1 MLSVWLPL
9 NGDLRNQG
17 LANITATNN
26 GATVDNNGKIG
37 KCYSFDGNDDFISI
51 SCSDLYNTFSGG
63 SQPFSIAFWVY
74 HADTTRA
81 IIFGDYGLSGAIG
94 FNVELTTSHQ
104 VRFYWNGTPDKHFNV
119 NASVGI
125 NTWTHIIITYDGNEI
140 CIYKNG
146 VQQSDKYSGTLE
158 AKSKTSGMF
167 YLGRDYR
174 TGTTAFN
181 GKLNDFRIYDHCLSP
196 RECKQVSTAL
206 VLHYPLNR
214 GGFGRDN
221 ICKIRD
227 VNLTGSDYGAY
238 STRSYDNEAHIGKIQ
253 VTDTN
258 HKWNAWRFGT
268 TDLDTTCVE
277 LTTGVNTYTMS
288 VDIKVT
294 NYTTGTII
302 CGFDFRTGNTVPT
315 EAIAV
320 LTKEQCDGSWH
331 RISATLTTN
340 DTKNS
345 QCLWSIS
352 SNGTVHGSQT
362 TIEYKNW
369 KLERGDIP
377 TPLVPAPSDDL
388 YSKMG
393 LDNNIVYDVSGYCN
407 NGELYTT
414 DNTAS
419 FKYESDSPRYLIATN
434 PHSINSTT
442 NSKNG
447 TAYIRGDCVLT
458 TPSQLTIAFWCYARD
473 SGYGG
478 NTGQGA
484 FCTTTQVGDATGYDY
499 TTSAMNHYD
508 SGVSVNSSDGNG
520 RLRLSIVLKSDEWHH
535 YAFTFDGKNAIAY
548 KDGILVDT
556 KSFSSSVTLGSFS
569 SIIIGLS
576 RAGGV
581 WRRNDNTYSDFRIYA
596 TCLSPQ
602 DVRDLYA
609 VGASLSDTGVLF
621 SNEVSEV

>member
-1 MLSVWLPL
+1 MSLQVWLPL
-9 NGDLRNQG
+9 NGDLHNQG
-17 LANITATNN
+17 LSNITAINN
-26 GATVDNNGKIG
+26 GATVDNSGKIG

-94 FNVELTTSHQ
+94 FNVELMTSHQ

-174 TGTTAFN
+174 TGTTALN
-181 GKLNDFRIYDHCLSP
+181 GKINDFRIYDHCLSP

-214 GGFGRDN
+214 GGFGKDN
-221 ICKIRD
+221 ICKNRD
-227 VNLTGSDYGAY
+227 VYLTGSDNGAY

-258 HKWNAWRFGT
+258 HKWNAWKFGA
-268 TDLDTTCVE
+268 TDLDATCVE

-302 CGFDFRTGNTVPT
+302 CMFDFRTGNTVPKK
-315 EAIAV
+315 AKAV

-340 DTKNS
+340 DEKTS
-345 QCLWSIS
+345 QCLWQIGSD
-352 SNGTVHGSQT
+352 GTVHGSQT

-369 KLERGDIP
+369 KLERGDIA
-377 TPLVPAPSDDL
+377 TPWVPNPADDL
-388 YSKMG
+388 YSQMG
-393 LDNNIVYDVSGYCN
+393 LDNNIEYDVSGYN
-407 NGELYTT
+407 HNGTKHGITYDSDTPRYQTCAVLDGTSYIKIDTNEWMVQGAQALTWSIWAYSDDWSTETDGGRLVSCTESGGFNIEGGASGYLRVPFYVFKDSEGSSKGYVYYNSSIQLASLAPGWHLFTTTYSTEAIKTYVDGVLTHSYSYTSYGIGFNKNARLFLGCEA
-414 DNTAS
+414 NTA
-419 FKYESDSPRYLIATN
+419 N
-434 PHSINSTT
+434 P
-442 NSKNG
+442 G
-447 TAYIRGDCVLT
+447 GAYF
-458 TPSQLTIAFWCYARD
+458 A
-473 SGYGG
+473 
-478 NTGQGA
+478 
-484 FCTTTQVGDATGYDY
+484 
-499 TTSAMNHYD
+499 
-508 SGVSVNSSDGNG
+508 
-520 RLRLSIVLKSDEWHH
+520 
-535 YAFTFDGKNAIAY
+535 GK
-548 KDGILVDT
+548 L
-556 KSFSSSVTLGSFS
+556 
-569 SIIIGLS
+569 
-576 RAGGV
+576 
-581 WRRNDNTYSDFRIYA
+581 SDFRLYY

-602 DVRDLYA
+602 NISDLYA
-609 VGASLSDTGVLF
+609 VGASLSNTGVLF